1 LSADE
6 DMVEAR
12 AADLTSRSSR
22 PDRRAAPSRS
32 DIVNALRSAGCVH
45 AEDEAQVLMSAAN
58 TAAELTA
65 MVNRRVGGQPV
76 EHIVGWAEFCG
87 LRVDVRPGVFIP
99 RRRTEFLVHQ
109 AVALTPPR
117 AVVVD
122 LCCGSGAVGS
132 ALIAALD
139 GVELHAVELDPTAVV
154 CARRNIGTAG
164 QVYEGDLYDPLP
176 TSLQGR
182 VDVLVANAPYVPSAE
197 IVLLPAEARKYEP
210 RMTLDGG
217 FDGLDVVRRVVAAAP
232 TWLAPGG
239 RLFLEVSERQASR
252 VVDAM
257 ASCSLVPHVATDDEL
272 DATVV
277 IGSL

>member
-1 LSADE
+1 
-6 DMVEAR
+6 M
-12 AADLTSRSSR
+12 
-22 PDRRAAPSRS
+22 PSRS

-58 TAAELTA
+58 TAAELAA
-65 MVNRRVGGQPV
+65 MVDRRTGGQPV
-76 EHIVGWAEFCG
+76 EHIVGWAAFCG
-87 LRVDVRPGVFIP
+87 LRIAVDPGVFIP

-109 AVALTPPR
+109 AVSLAPTR

-139 GVELHAVELDPTAVV
+139 GAELHAVELDPTAVA

-176 TSLQGR
+176 TSLQGG
-182 VDVLVANAPYVPSAE
+182 VDVVVANAPYVPSGE
-197 IVLLPAEARKYEP
+197 MVLLPAEARKYEP

-217 FDGLDVVRRVVAAAP
+217 VDGLDIVRRVVAAAP

-239 RLFLEVSERQASR
+239 QLLLEVSERQASR
-252 VVDAM
+252 AAKAM
-257 ASCSLVPHVATDDEL
+257 ASRGLIPHVAAHDEL